1 MKILDY
7 GSIVTVKNITFE
19 DGKYDMEGKHPGVIL
34 LPTNEE
40 QEEAVCLYMTTD
52 RSRARREKYK
62 YTECKYGTFKKSFI
76 NISQLTTIKNN
87 KGKRELSRLN
97 DEEMLALL
105 DRFYKYQI
113 NLGEKNPGFMKIK
126 AKIEILMGLI
136 SENIKIGINGTL
148 NITREQIDFL
158 EQVGNT
164 ERGKRIFAFSL
175 AESAEV
181 PKGYI
186 YSQYLTSNKNRV
198 LFDNLLELSEQI
210 KKVDLSKIDLNNPNN
225 ELRKIYMN
233 KKLKNYLINTNELFS
248 ELAMAL
254 RFTNT
259 DETSIR
265 VLEEFNDLEK
275 AKEELK
281 ARKLTERIERN
292 EKKRMLVAEK
302 RNKTKKANR
311 RKELIKKYGEF
322 EEFQPYDD

>member
-7 GSIVTVKNITFE
+7 GSIVTVRNITFE
-19 DGKYDMEGKHPGVIL
+19 DGKYDTEGKHPGVIL

-40 QEEAVCLYMTTD
+40 QEETVCLYMTTD
-52 RSRARREKYK
+52 RGRARREKYK
-62 YTECKYGTFKKSFI
+62 YTECKCETFKKSFI

-87 KGKRELSRLN
+87 KGKRELARLN

-113 NLGEKNPGFMKIK
+113 NLGEKNPDFMKIK
-126 AKIEILMGLI
+126 GKIEILMGLI

-175 AESAEV
+175 AENTEV

-186 YSQYLTSNKNRV
+186 YSQYLMNNKNRV

-292 EKKRMLVAEK
+292 EKKRMIVAK
-302 RNKTKKANR
+302 RRNETKKANR
-311 RKELIKKYGEF
+311 RKELIEKYGEF

>member
-1 MKILDY
+1 
-7 GSIVTVKNITFE
+7 
-19 DGKYDMEGKHPGVIL
+19 
-34 LPTNEE
+34 
-40 QEEAVCLYMTTD
+40 
-52 RSRARREKYK
+52 
-62 YTECKYGTFKKSFI
+62 
-76 NISQLTTIKNN
+76 
-87 KGKRELSRLN
+87 
-97 DEEMLALL
+97 
-105 DRFYKYQI
+105 
-113 NLGEKNPGFMKIK
+113 
-126 AKIEILMGLI
+126 
-136 SENIKIGINGTL
+136 
-148 NITREQIDFL
+148 
-158 EQVGNT
+158 
-164 ERGKRIFAFSL
+164 
-175 AESAEV
+175 
-181 PKGYI
+181 
-186 YSQYLTSNKNRV
+186 
-198 LFDNLLELSEQI
+198 
-210 KKVDLSKIDLNNPNN
+210 
-225 ELRKIYMN
+225 MN